1 MTIEHAR
8 EALAVNPPKQGRSQ
22 RTLDRILAATRE
34 LLFEKDFS
42 EISVAEIVRRS
53 ESSLGAF
60 YARFASKEALLPA
73 LYEAYSKGLENEE
86 TVWSEPATWGE
97 ADLRQRVEKF
107 VRFVVQDYRATRP
120 FMRPLALYA
129 RQHPNDISAE
139 SRRLSAEKHKASCAF
154 LLDCRAQIGHPDP
167 EAAAEFIAYIV
178 PAIGRDRVL
187 FGDAPHAS
195 SVQIEDERLAE
206 ELIRMCFVY
215 LQHSGVFPC

>member
-1 MTIEHAR
+1 MTSDNVR

-22 RTLDRILAATRE
+22 RTLDRILTATRE
-34 LLFEKDFS
+34 LLFEKEFS

-86 TVWSEPATWGE
+86 TVWSDPATWGE
-97 ADLRQRVEKF
+97 PDLTRRIEKF
-107 VRFVVQDYRATRP
+107 VRFVIRDYRATRP

-139 SRRLSAEKHKASCAF
+139 SRRLSAEKHRASCAF

-167 EAAAEFIAYIV
+167 ATATEFIAYIV
-178 PAIGRDRVL
+178 PAVGRDRVL
-187 FGDAPHAS
+187 FGDAPHSS
-195 SVQIEDERLAE
+195 SVQIEDEHLAE
-206 ELIRMCFVY
+206 ELIRMSIAY
-215 LQHSGVFPC
+215 LQHTGAFPC